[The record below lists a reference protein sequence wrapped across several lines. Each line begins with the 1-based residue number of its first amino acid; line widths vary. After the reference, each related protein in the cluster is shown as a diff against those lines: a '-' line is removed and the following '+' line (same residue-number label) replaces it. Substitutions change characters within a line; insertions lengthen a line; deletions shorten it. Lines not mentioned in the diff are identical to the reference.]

1 MAQSDFQK
9 RLMEL
14 QSNLFSFAMKLTSNY
29 DDANDLLQDTT
40 CKALVNEEKYVD
52 DSNFKSWVFTIM
64 RNIFINNYRRV
75 VRTQTVVDKTEDL
88 YQLNLNQLESSETPD
103 NSYAMSEVTSVVD
116 SLQEEYR
123 VPFVMHISGYKYQEI
138 AEQMHLPLGTVKSR
152 IFFAKQ
158 KLQSELKEYR

>member
-1 MAQSDFQK
+1 
-9 RLMEL
+9 
-14 QSNLFSFAMKLTSNY
+14 
-29 DDANDLLQDTT
+29 
-40 CKALVNEEKYVD
+40 
-52 DSNFKSWVFTIM
+52 M

-103 NSYAMSEVTSVVD
+103 NSYAMSEVTSVVE

>member
-1 MAQSDFQK
+1 MVQSDFQK
-9 RLMEL
+9 RLMDI

-29 DDANDLLQDTT
+29 DDAHDLLQDTT

-88 YQLNLNQLESSETPD
+88 YQLNLNQLESSETSD
-103 NSYAMSEVTSVVD
+103 NSYAMSEVTSVVE